1 MLDQT
6 ILYLGA
12 HPAVLTAMGLT
23 AVLAGVGLWYV
34 VHHHLQAILITLLT
48 AAGIGSGMLVLF
60 RGFRTD
66 TKDLMGIGLFLI
78 VDLPGDLLA
87 GDQAARAD
95 RARGAHRPPDALAR
109 LLPPQEL
116 RELSSGLL
124 GLDGDGD
131 ELGDERAH
139 ALQALRRQ
147 IPLALEHELAGRA
160 AP

>member
-23 AVLAGVGLWYV
+23 AALAGVGLWYV

-66 TKDLMGIGLFLI
+66 TKDLMGIGLFLVGVFPVI
-78 VDLPGDLLA
+78 FW
-87 GDQAARAD
+87 QAIKQLEPVEPAVRTGRPAPSRAFYK
-95 RARGAHRPPDALAR
+95 RKTT
-109 LLPPQEL
+109 
-116 RELSSGLL
+116 
-124 GLDGDGD
+124 
-131 ELGDERAH
+131 
-139 ALQALRRQ
+139 
-147 IPLALEHELAGRA
+147 
-160 AP
+160 